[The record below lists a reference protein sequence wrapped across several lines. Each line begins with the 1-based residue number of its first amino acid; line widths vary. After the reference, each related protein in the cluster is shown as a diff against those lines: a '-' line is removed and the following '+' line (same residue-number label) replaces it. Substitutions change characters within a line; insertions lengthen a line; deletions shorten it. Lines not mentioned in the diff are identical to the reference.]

1 MKQRQQPCT
10 LTQQQDFDLPPL
22 LHLLLLEDPLDL
34 LVHGDG
40 PLLVLG
46 QATHAGAAAP
56 PRAARHGST
65 RPQMKAVNPQ

>member
-1 MKQRQQPCT
+1 MCLCA

-40 PLLVLG
+40 PLLFLG
-46 QATHAGAAAP
+46 EAAHAGAAAP
-56 PRAARHGST
+56 PPAARHGST
-65 RPQMKAVNPQ
+65 RLQTKDDHPQ